1 MQLCSPFTI
10 KFDQPNFI
18 LDTHTAQVE
27 REIVCKR
34 GRDTHTT
41 LLLHCSIFFFPIQKV
56 SEIERGRIAENDT
69 DRQREREKE
78 RQTERE
84 RERITSLK

>member
-10 KFDQPNFI
+10 KFYQPNFM
-18 LDTHTAQVE
+18 DTHTAQVE

-56 SEIERGRIAENDT
+56 SEIERGRIENDT
-69 DRQREREKE
+69 DTEKE
-78 RQTERE
+78 RQKERE
-84 RERITSLK
+84 RE